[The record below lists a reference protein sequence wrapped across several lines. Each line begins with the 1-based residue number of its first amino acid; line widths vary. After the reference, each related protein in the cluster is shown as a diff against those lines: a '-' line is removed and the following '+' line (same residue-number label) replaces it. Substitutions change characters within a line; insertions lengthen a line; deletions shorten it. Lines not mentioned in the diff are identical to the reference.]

1 MTSGSSVSSTRRATL
16 LCNSRY
22 SRSRIWRLVT
32 YVQSLS
38 AGKDV
43 TTEDFSGKTVE
54 RTGH

>member
-1 MTSGSSVSSTRRATL
+1 
-16 LCNSRY
+16 
-22 SRSRIWRLVT
+22 VT

-43 TTEDFSGKTVE
+43 TTENFTGKTVE